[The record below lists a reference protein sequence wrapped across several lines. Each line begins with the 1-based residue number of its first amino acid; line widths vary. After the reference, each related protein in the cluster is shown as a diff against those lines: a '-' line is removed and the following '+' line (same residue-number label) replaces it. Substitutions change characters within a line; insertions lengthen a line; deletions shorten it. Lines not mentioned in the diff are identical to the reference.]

1 MKITVSGIQATKDM
15 VLEDYQQFI
24 RELAEDTLK
33 AAQKFTPVRTGRA
46 RDGWEAKVNVPDNF
60 RQSKSQDNFVVSNQV
75 PYVPYLDKGTPKMKP
90 ANNGRGIIG
99 PTLNEIKGKIK

>member
-1 MKITVSGIQATKDM
+1 MRIQVSGIEQTKDQL
-15 VLEDYQQFI
+15 LEDYQTFI

-46 RDGWEAKVNVPDNF
+46 RDGWEAKVSVPDNF
-60 RQSKSQDNFVVSNQV
+60 RQSKSNDNFVVSNKV
-75 PYVPYLDKGTPKMKP
+75 PYVEYLDKGTRKMKP

-99 PTLNEIKGKIK
+99 PTLTEIKGRTK